1 MKLCGFIGGSG
12 PAAGA
17 YTVGMRTL
25 RRHRELLVHLAVL
38 VLVLA
43 ALAPA
48 VSRCLLP
55 SWQERALAELCSPQG
70 RATQGVPDS
79 PQHLLD
85 HCPLCTLD
93 AHHPVLPAT
102 PRGLAGLLVPR
113 HEVPVLFLHA
123 PRALPVWAAAWSRGP
138 PTSSLG

>member
-1 MKLCGFIGGSG
+1 
-12 PAAGA
+12 
-17 YTVGMRTL
+17 MRAL
-25 RRHRELLVHLAVL
+25 RRHRELLVHLATL

-48 VSRCLLP
+48 VSRWLMP
-55 SWQERALAELCSPQG
+55 SWRELAVSELCSPQARG
-70 RATQGVPDS
+70 GQALPAAPGHV
-79 PQHLLD
+79 LD

-102 PRGLAGLLVPR
+102 PWGMAGLLMPR

-123 PRALPVWAAAWSRGP
+123 PRALPVWAAALSRGP
-138 PTSSLG
+138 PNLALS

>member
-1 MKLCGFIGGSG
+1 
-12 PAAGA
+12 
-17 YTVGMRTL
+17 MRVL
-25 RRHRELLVHLAVL
+25 RRHRELLVHLAIL

-48 VSRCLLP
+48 VSRWLLP
-55 SWQERALAELCSPQG
+55 SWQERVLAELCSPQV
-70 RATQGVPDS
+70 RAGQALPAAPG
-79 PQHLLD
+79 HLLD

-113 HEVPVLFLHA
+113 DEVPVLFLHA
-123 PRALPVWAAAWSRGP
+123 PRALPVWAAALSRGP